1 MKKIFL
7 SIFLIFVISSVD
19 AQVLHTVNSGN
30 FYYTP
35 TSLTINVGDTVKW
48 INDNGYHNVN
58 FDINSI
64 SGSSY
69 NNPVSFISSP
79 TNNADMYTYVFTV
92 SGTYQYDCS
101 VGSHAANGMV
111 GTIIVNGSSTALAE
125 LATTFPKSFQ
135 IFNLYGK
142 RTTKKYNTPL
152 IYIYEDGSSQKK
164 FLIK

>member
-7 SIFLIFVISSVD
+7 SIFSIFVISSVD

-35 TSLTINVGDTVKW
+35 TSLTITVGDTVKW

-64 SGSSY
+64 SSSSF

-79 TNNADMYTYVFTV
+79 TSNADMYTCVFTV
-92 SGTYQYDCS
+92 PGTYQYDCS

-111 GTIIVNGSSTALAE
+111 GTIIVGAITGLAQ
-125 LATTFPKSFQ
+125 LVTTSPKSFQ

>member
-7 SIFLIFVISSVD
+7 SIFSIFVISSVD

-30 FYYTP
+30 YYYTP
-35 TSLTINVGDTVKW
+35 TSLTITVGDTVKW

-64 SGSSY
+64 SNSSY

-79 TNNADMYTYVFTV
+79 TSNADMYTYVFTV
-92 SGTYQYDCS
+92 PGTYQYDCS

-111 GTIIVNGSSTALAE
+111 GTIIVGAITGLAQ
-125 LATTFPKSFQ
+125 LVTTSPKSFQ